1 VILVVGGSGRKVGKT
16 TVACEIIA
24 ATQEAQWT
32 AIKIT
37 PYAHE
42 PSPHGDTERYLAAGA
57 VRALLARGNEV
68 LQLPAGN
75 VLIESNSILD
85 VIQPD
90 LFVFV
95 DGGGEWKCSA
105 SRAVGKAQFVVRGHA
120 TAEVFEGV
128 RRLVRSRSRQV
139 E

>member
-1 VILVVGGSGRKVGKT
+1 VIVVVGGSGRKVGKT

-24 ATQEAQWT
+24 ATAEARWT

-37 PYAHE
+37 PHAHE

-57 VRALLARGNEV
+57 TNALLVGGNDV
-68 LQLPAGN
+68 FTLPAGN

-85 VIQPD
+85 VIEPD

-95 DGGGEWKCSA
+95 EGAGEWKCSA
-105 SRAVGKAQFVVRGHA
+105 LHASGRAQFVVQGHA
-120 TAEVFEGV
+120 TAAVIDAV
-128 RRLVRSRSRQV
+128 RQLCGR
-139 E
+139 